1 MRRMPNDRT
10 GRKNQINYF
19 INPLNLCIMSVKYR
33 KVKNNRKGSA
43 TRGKIYGKAVV
54 DGVIRTKEIAEKIG
68 KRCTLTEPDIIA
80 VINALETEIAYALAD
95 GKRVILD
102 GFGSFKVGISTS
114 PADTPKKFTTANI
127 KGFHVVFA
135 PAIEM
140 YMNKRIKSMLRGV
153 KVEEMTE
160 YNGLD
165 DGSNGGSDGTS
176 GGGSDSGSDGGGNS
190 GGSSTGDNKDTGGT
204 GDNKGTGGS
213 GDNKGTDSSG
223 DNEHIVL

>member
-1 MRRMPNDRT
+1 
-10 GRKNQINYF
+10 
-19 INPLNLCIMSVKYR
+19 MSVKYR

-165 DGSNGGSDGTS
+165 DGSNGGGTTS
-176 GGGSDSGSDGGGNS
+176 GGSNA
-190 GGSSTGDNKDTGGT
+190 GGSSTGSSTGDKNPGSTGSGTDGGGKDTGGD
-204 GDNKGTGGS
+204 GDS
-213 GDNKGTDSSG
+213 TDVV
-223 DNEHIVL
+223 I

>member
-1 MRRMPNDRT
+1 
-10 GRKNQINYF
+10 
-19 INPLNLCIMSVKYR
+19 MSVKYR

-165 DGSNGGSDGTS
+165 GGSDGTS
-176 GGGSDSGSDGGGNS
+176 GGGSDGGGNS
-190 GGSSTGDNKDTGGT
+190 GGSSTSDNKDTGNSGDNKDTGG
-204 GDNKGTGGS
+204 S
-213 GDNKGTDSSG
+213 GDNKDTGNSGDNKDTGSSG

>member
-1 MRRMPNDRT
+1 MPNDRT

-165 DGSNGGSDGTS
+165 DGSDGGGTNAGGNAGGSSGSSTGGTT
-176 GGGSDSGSDGGGNS
+176 GDKNPGSTGSGSDGGG
-190 GGSSTGDNKDTGGT
+190 KDTGSG
-204 GDNKGTGGS
+204 GDS
-213 GDNKGTDSSG
+213 TDVV
-223 DNEHIVL
+223 I

>member
-1 MRRMPNDRT
+1 
-10 GRKNQINYF
+10 
-19 INPLNLCIMSVKYR
+19 MSVKYR

-165 DGSNGGSDGTS
+165 DGSDGGGTTSGGSNASGSSTGGSTGEGNTGDKNPGSTGSGTDGGGKDTS
-176 GGGSDSGSDGGGNS
+176 GGGDSADV
-190 GGSSTGDNKDTGGT
+190 T
-204 GDNKGTGGS
+204 
-213 GDNKGTDSSG
+213 
-223 DNEHIVL
+223 I

>member
-1 MRRMPNDRT
+1 
-10 GRKNQINYF
+10 
-19 INPLNLCIMSVKYR
+19 MSVKYR

-114 PADTPKKFTTANI
+114 PADTPKKFTIANI

-135 PAIEM
+135 PVDAPWRE
-140 YMNKRIKSMLRGV
+140 
-153 KVEEMTE
+153 
-160 YNGLD
+160 
-165 DGSNGGSDGTS
+165 
-176 GGGSDSGSDGGGNS
+176 GGGDDRVQRSRRWF
-190 GGSSTGDNKDTGGT
+190 
-204 GDNKGTGGS
+204 
-213 GDNKGTDSSG
+213 
-223 DNEHIVL
+223 

>member
-1 MRRMPNDRT
+1 
-10 GRKNQINYF
+10 
-19 INPLNLCIMSVKYR
+19 MSVKYR

-54 DGVIRTKEIAEKIG
+54 DGVIRTKEIAEKIS

-165 DGSNGGSDGTS
+165 DGSDGGGTNAGGSTGGTTGDS
-176 GGGSDSGSDGGGNS
+176 TTGDKNPGSTGSGSDGGG
-190 GGSSTGDNKDTGGT
+190 KDTGSD
-204 GDNKGTGGS
+204 GDS
-213 GDNKGTDSSG
+213 TDVV
-223 DNEHIVL
+223 I

>member
-1 MRRMPNDRT
+1 
-10 GRKNQINYF
+10 
-19 INPLNLCIMSVKYR
+19 MSVKYR

-165 DGSNGGSDGTS
+165 DGSD
-176 GGGSDSGSDGGGNS
+176 GGGSNTGGSNTGDGNTGDGNTGSNTGSNTGDKNPGSTGDKKPGSTGSGSDG
-190 GGSSTGDNKDTGGT
+190 
-204 GDNKGTGGS
+204 
-213 GDNKGTDSSG
+213 DSA
-223 DNEHIVL
+223 DVTI

>member
-1 MRRMPNDRT
+1 
-10 GRKNQINYF
+10 
-19 INPLNLCIMSVKYR
+19 MSVKYR

-102 GFGSFKVGISTS
+102 GFGSFKVGISTT

-165 DGSNGGSDGTS
+165 DGSDGGGTTS
-176 GGGSDSGSDGGGNS
+176 GGSNA
-190 GGSSTGDNKDTGGT
+190 GGSSTGGTGEGNTGDKNPGSTGSGTDGGGKDT
-204 GDNKGTGGS
+204 S
-213 GDNKGTDSSG
+213 GDGDSTDVT
-223 DNEHIVL
+223 I

>member
-1 MRRMPNDRT
+1 MPNDRI

-102 GFGSFKVGISTS
+102 GFGSFKVGISTT

-165 DGSNGGSDGTS
+165 DGSDGTSGGTS

-204 GDNKGTGGS
+204 GDNTGTGGS

>member
-1 MRRMPNDRT
+1 
-10 GRKNQINYF
+10 
-19 INPLNLCIMSVKYR
+19 MSVKYR

-102 GFGSFKVGISTS
+102 GFGSFKVGISTT
-114 PADTPKKFTTANI
+114 PADTPKKFTIANI

-165 DGSNGGSDGTS
+165 DGSDGGGTTS
-176 GGGSDSGSDGGGNS
+176 GGSNA
-190 GGSSTGDNKDTGGT
+190 GGSSTGGTGEGNSGDKNPGSTGSGTDGGGKDT
-204 GDNKGTGGS
+204 S
-213 GDNKGTDSSG
+213 GDGDSA
-223 DNEHIVL
+223 DVTI

>member
-1 MRRMPNDRT
+1 
-10 GRKNQINYF
+10 
-19 INPLNLCIMSVKYR
+19 MSVKYR

-114 PADTPKKFTTANI
+114 PADTPKKFTIANI

-165 DGSNGGSDGTS
+165 DGSDGGGTTS
-176 GGGSDSGSDGGGNS
+176 GGSNA
-190 GGSSTGDNKDTGGT
+190 GGSSTGGSTGDKNPGSTGSGTDGGGKDTGSD
-204 GDNKGTGGS
+204 GDS
-213 GDNKGTDSSG
+213 TDVT
-223 DNEHIVL
+223 I

>member
-1 MRRMPNDRT
+1 
-10 GRKNQINYF
+10 
-19 INPLNLCIMSVKYR
+19 MSVKYR

-114 PADTPKKFTTANI
+114 PADTPKKFTIANI

-165 DGSNGGSDGTS
+165 DGSDGGGTTS
-176 GGGSDSGSDGGGNS
+176 GGSNAGGSSTGGSTGDKNPGSTGSGSDGGG
-190 GGSSTGDNKDTGGT
+190 KDTGSD
-204 GDNKGTGGS
+204 GDS
-213 GDNKGTDSSG
+213 TDVT
-223 DNEHIVL
+223 I

>member
-1 MRRMPNDRT
+1 
-10 GRKNQINYF
+10 
-19 INPLNLCIMSVKYR
+19 MSVKYR

-160 YNGLD
+160 YNGIED
-165 DGSNGGSDGTS
+165 KENGGGTSGGTS
-176 GGGSDSGSDGGGNS
+176 GGGTSGGTDKDNTGDTSGKDNPGGGNTPS
-190 GGSSTGDNKDTGGT
+190 GDTGKDNTGDGEGGG
-204 GDNKGTGGS
+204 GDNV
-213 GDNKGTDSSG
+213 NF
-223 DNEHIVL
+223 

>member
-1 MRRMPNDRT
+1 
-10 GRKNQINYF
+10 
-19 INPLNLCIMSVKYR
+19 MSVKYR

-80 VINALETEIAYALAD
+80 VINALETEIAYGLAD

-165 DGSNGGSDGTS
+165 DGSDGGGTTS
-176 GGGSDSGSDGGGNS
+176 GGSNAGGSSTGGSTGDKNPGSTGSGSDGGG
-190 GGSSTGDNKDTGGT
+190 KDTGGD
-204 GDNKGTGGS
+204 GDS
-213 GDNKGTDSSG
+213 TDVT
-223 DNEHIVL
+223 I

>member
-1 MRRMPNDRT
+1 MPNDRT
-10 GRKNQINYF
+10 GRENQINYF

-114 PADTPKKFTTANI
+114 PADTPKKFTIANI

-165 DGSNGGSDGTS
+165 DGSDGGGTNAGGNAGGSSGSSTGGTT
-176 GGGSDSGSDGGGNS
+176 GDKNPGSTGSGSDGGG
-190 GGSSTGDNKDTGGT
+190 KDTGSG
-204 GDNKGTGGS
+204 GDS
-213 GDNKGTDSSG
+213 TDVV
-223 DNEHIVL
+223 I

>member
-1 MRRMPNDRT
+1 
-10 GRKNQINYF
+10 
-19 INPLNLCIMSVKYR
+19 MSVKYR

-114 PADTPKKFTTANI
+114 PADTPKKFTIANI

-165 DGSNGGSDGTS
+165 DGSDGGGTTS
-176 GGGSDSGSDGGGNS
+176 GGSNAGGSSGSSTGGTTGDKNPGSTGSGSDGGG
-190 GGSSTGDNKDTGGT
+190 KDTGSG
-204 GDNKGTGGS
+204 GDS
-213 GDNKGTDSSG
+213 TDVV
-223 DNEHIVL
+223 I

>member
-1 MRRMPNDRT
+1 
-10 GRKNQINYF
+10 
-19 INPLNLCIMSVKYR
+19 MSVKYR

-165 DGSNGGSDGTS
+165 DGSD
-176 GGGSDSGSDGGGNS
+176 GGGSNTGGSNTSGSNTGGSNTGDKNPGSTGDKKPGSTGSGSDG
-190 GGSSTGDNKDTGGT
+190 
-204 GDNKGTGGS
+204 
-213 GDNKGTDSSG
+213 DSA
-223 DNEHIVL
+223 DVTI

>member
-1 MRRMPNDRT
+1 
-10 GRKNQINYF
+10 
-19 INPLNLCIMSVKYR
+19 MSVKYR

-165 DGSNGGSDGTS
+165 DGSNGGGTTS
-176 GGGSDSGSDGGGNS
+176 GGSNAGGSSTGGSTGDKNPGSTGSGSDGGG
-190 GGSSTGDNKDTGGT
+190 KDTGSD
-204 GDNKGTGGS
+204 GDS
-213 GDNKGTDSSG
+213 TDVV
-223 DNEHIVL
+223 I

>member
-1 MRRMPNDRT
+1 MPNDRT

-165 DGSNGGSDGTS
+165 SGSDGTS
-176 GGGSDSGSDGGGNS
+176 GGGSDGGGNS
-190 GGSSTGDNKDTGGT
+190 GGSSTGDNKNTG
-204 GDNKGTGGS
+204 NS
-213 GDNKGTDSSG
+213 GDNKDTGSSGDNKDTGSSG

>member
-1 MRRMPNDRT
+1 
-10 GRKNQINYF
+10 
-19 INPLNLCIMSVKYR
+19 MSVKYR

-165 DGSNGGSDGTS
+165 DGSDGGGTNTGGSNTGDGNT
-176 GGGSDSGSDGGGNS
+176 GGSNTGDKNPGSTGDKKPGSTGSGSDG
-190 GGSSTGDNKDTGGT
+190 
-204 GDNKGTGGS
+204 
-213 GDNKGTDSSG
+213 DSA
-223 DNEHIVL
+223 DVTI

>member
-1 MRRMPNDRT
+1 
-10 GRKNQINYF
+10 
-19 INPLNLCIMSVKYR
+19 MSVKYR

-127 KGFHVVFA
+127 KGFHVIFA

-165 DGSNGGSDGTS
+165 DGSDGGGTNAGGNAGGSSGSSTGGTT
-176 GGGSDSGSDGGGNS
+176 GDKNPGSTGSGSDGGG
-190 GGSSTGDNKDTGGT
+190 KDTGS
-204 GDNKGTGGS
+204 GS
-213 GDNKGTDSSG
+213 GGDSTDVV
-223 DNEHIVL
+223 I

>member
-1 MRRMPNDRT
+1 
-10 GRKNQINYF
+10 
-19 INPLNLCIMSVKYR
+19 MSVKYR

-114 PADTPKKFTTANI
+114 PADTPKKFTIANI

-165 DGSNGGSDGTS
+165 DGSDGGGTNAGGSTGDGNT
-176 GGGSDSGSDGGGNS
+176 GDGNTGDKNPGSTGSESDGGG
-190 GGSSTGDNKDTGGT
+190 KDTGSDG
-204 GDNKGTGGS
+204 
-213 GDNKGTDSSG
+213 DSS
-223 DNEHIVL
+223 DVTI

>member
-1 MRRMPNDRT
+1 
-10 GRKNQINYF
+10 
-19 INPLNLCIMSVKYR
+19 MSVKYR

-114 PADTPKKFTTANI
+114 PADTPKKFTIANI

-165 DGSNGGSDGTS
+165 DGSDGGGTTSGGSNAGGSTSGGSTGDKNPGSTGSGTDGGGKDTGSDG
-176 GGGSDSGSDGGGNS
+176 DS
-190 GGSSTGDNKDTGGT
+190 
-204 GDNKGTGGS
+204 
-213 GDNKGTDSSG
+213 TDVT
-223 DNEHIVL
+223 I

>member
-1 MRRMPNDRT
+1 
-10 GRKNQINYF
+10 
-19 INPLNLCIMSVKYR
+19 MSVKYR

-165 DGSNGGSDGTS
+165 DGSDGGSDGTSGGTS

-204 GDNKGTGGS
+204 GDNTGTGGS

>member
-1 MRRMPNDRT
+1 MPNDRT

-165 DGSNGGSDGTS
+165 SGSDGTS
-176 GGGSDSGSDGGGNS
+176 GGGSDGGGNS
-190 GGSSTGDNKDTGGT
+190 GGSSTGDNKDTG
-204 GDNKGTGGS
+204 NS
-213 GDNKGTDSSG
+213 GDNKDTGSSGDNKDTGSSG

>member
-1 MRRMPNDRT
+1 
-10 GRKNQINYF
+10 
-19 INPLNLCIMSVKYR
+19 MSVKYR

-102 GFGSFKVGISTS
+102 GFGSFKVGISTT
-114 PADTPKKFTTANI
+114 PADTPKKFTIANI

-165 DGSNGGSDGTS
+165 DGS
-176 GGGSDSGSDGGGNS
+176 DGGGTTRGGSNA
-190 GGSSTGDNKDTGGT
+190 GGSSTGGTGEGNSGDKNPGSTGSGTDGGGKDT
-204 GDNKGTGGS
+204 S
-213 GDNKGTDSSG
+213 GDGDSA
-223 DNEHIVL
+223 DVTI

>member
-1 MRRMPNDRT
+1 
-10 GRKNQINYF
+10 
-19 INPLNLCIMSVKYR
+19 MSVKYR

-176 GGGSDSGSDGGGNS
+176 GGTSGGGSDSGSDGGGNS

-204 GDNKGTGGS
+204 GDNTGTGGS

>member
-1 MRRMPNDRT
+1 
-10 GRKNQINYF
+10 
-19 INPLNLCIMSVKYR
+19 MSVKYR

-102 GFGSFKVGISTS
+102 GFGSFKVGISTT
-114 PADTPKKFTTANI
+114 PADTPKKFTIANI

-165 DGSNGGSDGTS
+165 DGSDGGGTTS
-176 GGGSDSGSDGGGNS
+176 GGSNA
-190 GGSSTGDNKDTGGT
+190 GGSSTGGSTGEGNTGDKNPGSTGSGTDGGGKDTSGG
-204 GDNKGTGGS
+204 GDSADVT
-213 GDNKGTDSSG
+213 
-223 DNEHIVL
+223 I

>member
-1 MRRMPNDRT
+1 
-10 GRKNQINYF
+10 
-19 INPLNLCIMSVKYR
+19 MSVKYR

-165 DGSNGGSDGTS
+165 GGSNGGSDGTSGGTS

-204 GDNKGTGGS
+204 GDNTGTGGS